1 MLVSRY
7 SEIPSHHGPKKVGP
21 FAWYIWVAIGAG
33 ALIVIA
39 IIGTFIILLLL
50 ILFTLLIFFFFF
62 SGCDS

>member
-39 IIGTFIILLLL
+39 IIGTFL
-50 ILFTLLIFFFFF
+50 
-62 SGCDS
+62 